1 MRGGARFPVRLQYA
15 KRGKVRFLGHRDVA
29 RNIERAFRIQRFPL
43 AFSEGFSPHPKI
55 SFGLALTTGFESDD
69 EYLDVE
75 FVETVDL
82 EALPSVLTA
91 ALPPGITVLGAAAL
105 DERAPALQ
113 EAVTAVEWEVPVTDL
128 DGSAAALGAVEA
140 AIAAALAAE
149 HLECTK
155 VRKGRTSVDDIRPV
169 IRRLAIV
176 EPGAAPGV
184 TSVAMPVAM
193 PVVRMELATV
203 LGKGAK
209 PGEVLAAI
217 GPFTTDR
224 GLRTHQWIERD
235 GMRIAPLHADTR
247 PRVPQARAS

>member
-176 EPGAAPGV
+176 EPGPA
-184 TSVAMPVAM
+184 
-193 PVVRMELATV
+193 PVVMMELATV

-247 PRVPQARAS
+247 QRAPEARAS